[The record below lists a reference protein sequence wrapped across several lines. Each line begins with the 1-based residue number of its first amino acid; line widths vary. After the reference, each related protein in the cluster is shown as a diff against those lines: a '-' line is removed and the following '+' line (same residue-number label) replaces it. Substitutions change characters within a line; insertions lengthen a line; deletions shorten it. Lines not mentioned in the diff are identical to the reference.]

1 MNSKILS
8 EKQKLLLDN
17 LPDSVL
23 DRFYLA
29 GGTALSAFYLQHRLS
44 QDLDLFTDAE
54 ENMPPIEY
62 LTSLINQLPAIAEV
76 RYERLFDRRIFAA
89 TFTDGE
95 SLKVEFTSYPFG
107 SIEKRLKVEK
117 LMIDSL
123 VNILTGKLFALTDR
137 YDPKDFVDLYFA
149 FEHNYYGG
157 TLSDL
162 VSRTGERFKIK
173 GLDYFIPERLL
184 MVNRIGADDLPD
196 MLKEISLEKM
206 KRYLLEQSAALVKTR
221 IKFQK

>member
-1 MNSKILS
+1 MNNRTLS
-8 EKQKLLLDN
+8 EKQQLLMNN

-29 GGTALSAFYLQHRLS
+29 GGTALSAFYLEHRLS

-54 ENMPPIEY
+54 ENMPPVEY
-62 LTSLINQLPAIAEV
+62 LTNLIHRLPAIAEV
-76 RYERLFDRRIFAA
+76 RYERLFDRRIFAV

-95 SLKVEFTSYPFG
+95 PLKVEFTSYPFG
-107 SIEKRLKVEK
+107 SIDKRLRAGK

-123 VNILTGKLFALTDR
+123 LNILTGKLFALTDR

-149 FEHNYYGG
+149 LEYNYYGG
-157 TLSDL
+157 TLSNL
-162 VSRTGERFKIK
+162 VSQTGERFKVK
-173 GLDYFIPERLL
+173 GMDYLIPERLL
-184 MVNRIGADDLPD
+184 MVKRIGVDDLPL

-206 KRYLLEQSAALVKTR
+206 KRYFLEQSAVLVKTR
-221 IKFQK
+221 MKSQK